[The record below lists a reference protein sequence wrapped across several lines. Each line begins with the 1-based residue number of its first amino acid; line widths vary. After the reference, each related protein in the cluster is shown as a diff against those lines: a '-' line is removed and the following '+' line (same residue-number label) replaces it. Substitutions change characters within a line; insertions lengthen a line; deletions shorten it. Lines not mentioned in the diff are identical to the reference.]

1 MSHSKGPWRAEP
13 MPRDG
18 RIYIWSNGLKIAEV
32 IALADFDFDN
42 AKLITAAPELLTA
55 LKLMVADREADGYGS
70 REPALT
76 AKAALAKAGAQ

>member
-1 MSHSKGPWRAEP
+1 

-42 AKLITAAPELLTA
+42 AKLILAAPDMLRELQDVLDWSRTEREP
-55 LKLMVADREADGYGS
+55 LGENEMDSIREAI
-70 REPALT
+70 
-76 AKAALAKAGAQ
+76 AKATGGAQ

>member
-1 MSHSKGPWRAEP
+1 

-42 AKLITAAPELLTA
+42 AKLITAAPDLLEA
-55 LKLMVADREADGYGS
+55 LKVASRLLFLYLPTDEGYGI
-70 REPALT
+70 PA
-76 AKAALAKAGAQ
+76 AKERIHAAITKATGGAE

>member
-13 MPRDG
+13 MPREG

-42 AKLITAAPELLTA
+42 AKLITAAPELLEA
-55 LKLMVADREADGYGS
+55 CKRIAADGYGTPLGDL
-70 REPALT
+70 EFL
-76 AKAALAKAGAQ
+76 KAAIAKAGAQ